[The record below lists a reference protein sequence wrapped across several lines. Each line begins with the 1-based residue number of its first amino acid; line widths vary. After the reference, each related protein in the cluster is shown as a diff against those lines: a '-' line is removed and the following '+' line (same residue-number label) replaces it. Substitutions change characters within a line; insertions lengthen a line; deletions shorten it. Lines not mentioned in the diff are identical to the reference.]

1 VFNETELVRL
11 AQEGDRHAFVQLH
24 EHYYTSILQY
34 LTGIVRDIE
43 IARELTQETF
53 LQVWQSL
60 SKLHKKS
67 SFRAWLYRIA
77 GNNALSYLRKLK
89 RSSMIPAEK
98 NISLEA
104 YTVSGDKE
112 ELGVP
117 GPEEIIEHREAL
129 ELAEIALDLI
139 RPVYRDCLILY
150 QRKGLSIQDIAEK
163 LNKGENTV
171 KSYIS
176 NAKKSLRQIYE
187 ELQSGQ
193 RCVPPKRREGKT
205 NE

>member
-11 AQEGDRHAFVQLH
+11 AQEGDRYAFVQLH

-34 LTGIVRDIE
+34 LTGIVRDVE
-43 IARELTQETF
+43 IAKELTQETF

-60 SKLHKKS
+60 SKLHENS
-67 SFRAWLYRIA
+67 NFRAWLYRIA
-77 GNNALSYLRKLK
+77 GNNALTYLRKLK
-89 RSSMIPAEK
+89 RASMIPPK
-98 NISLEA
+98 KKISLEA

-117 GPEEIIEHREAL
+117 GPEEIVEQREAL

-150 QRKGLSIQDIAEK
+150 QRKGLSVQEIAKK

-171 KSYIS
+171 KSYLS
-176 NAKKSLRQIYE
+176 NAKKALRQIYK

-193 RCVPPKRREGKT
+193 RCVPPRRMEGKT